1 MELKEIAERL
11 SANIEGDGSVEIRG
25 IATLEKATQGDLS
38 FLANTKYF
46 RDAKMTSASA
56 IIVGNDCPPL
66 ERPLLRHENPYLTF
80 AKAIELFYLPEKQE
94 PGIHPTAWISDKAK
108 IGRGVTVGAFSY
120 IADRTVIHDYVE
132 IRSHCAI
139 REGASIGEKTII
151 DSGCVIQHNVSIG
164 KRCFIQSNSVIG
176 SDGFGYAKQ
185 DDGTWYKIYQAGTV
199 VIEDDVE
206 IGACT
211 AIDRSTLGETRVESG
226 AKLDN
231 LVQVGHACIVGAN
244 SMLCSQ
250 VGLAGSTKLGKNVI
264 LAGQVGSA
272 GHLTLGDGVIATGQ
286 TGIPGDV
293 EPGKIISG
301 SPSIDNRDWLRSI
314 AVFSRLPE
322 IQKHIREL
330 EKRVKSLEKALDVAR
345 DTKTGEL

>member
-1 MELKEIAERL
+1 MNLKEIASRL
-11 SANIEGDGSVEIRG
+11 SASVDGESSVEITG
-25 IATLEKATQGDLS
+25 IATLEKAIEGELS
-38 FLANTKYF
+38 FLANTKYY
-46 RDAKMTSASA
+46 REAKTTFASA
-56 IIVGNDCPPL
+56 VIVANDCPSIDK
-66 ERPLLRHENPYLTF
+66 PLLRHKNPYLAF
-80 AKAIELFYLPEKQE
+80 AKAVELFYQPETQE
-94 PGIHPTAWISDKAK
+94 SKIHPTAWISDKAILGRDVS
-108 IGRGVTVGAFSY
+108 IGAYSY
-120 IADRTVIHDYVE
+120 IAAGAIIKDDVKIG
-132 IRSHCAI
+132 SHCSI
-139 REGASIGEKTII
+139 HEDVIIGERTII
-151 DSGCVIQHNVSIG
+151 DSGCVIRHKVAIG
-164 KRCFIQSNSVIG
+164 KRCYIQSNSVIG

-199 VIEDDVE
+199 IIEDDVE

-211 AIDRSTLGETRVESG
+211 TVDRATLGETRIDSG

-231 LVQVGHACIVGAN
+231 LVQIGHACIVGAN

-250 VGLAGSTKLGKNVI
+250 VGLAGSTKIGKNVI

-293 EPGKIISG
+293 EAGKIISG

-314 AVFSRLPE
+314 AVFSRLPD
-322 IQKHIREL
+322 IQKHVRDL

-345 DTKTGEL
+345 DTSQRES